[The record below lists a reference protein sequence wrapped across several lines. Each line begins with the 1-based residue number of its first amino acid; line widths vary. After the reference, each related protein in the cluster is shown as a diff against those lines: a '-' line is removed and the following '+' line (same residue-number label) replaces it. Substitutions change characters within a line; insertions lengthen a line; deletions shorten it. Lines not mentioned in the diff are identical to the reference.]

1 MQKQVSQSVNVITQ
15 LIIGKHSKEVD
26 IIFGKLWYCAEN
38 DAKRMKLRQESMKLI
53 DMKVH
58 VDSNLY
64 SRAMCPA
71 MNTNIVHQHE

>member
-26 IIFGKLWYCAEN
+26 MFGKLRYCAEN

-53 DMKVH
+53 HMKVH
-58 VDSNLY
+58 IDSNLY
-64 SRAMCPA
+64 PRTICPA
-71 MNTNIVHQHE
+71 INTNIVHRHE